1 LHALLAR
8 DVTRSFTT
16 TAVDGGAR
24 TGTLTTAHGVV
35 RTPAFMPVGTHASVK
50 ALHPD
55 EVRDTGVDIL
65 LCNAYHLALRPGIEL
80 IERAGGLH
88 AFMGWDHPI
97 LTDSGGYQLVS
108 LVEVAAVDDAGATFV
123 SPYDGSR
130 LRVTPEEA
138 VRNQARLG
146 ADVLMC
152 LDHPVAHGTA
162 PAAALEATERT
173 HRWAERC
180 RRVHPGDGRLL
191 FGIVQGGFDAAA
203 RRGSARFVS
212 GLDFDGVAIGGLAV
226 GEPVET
232 MLEMTEASVAELR
245 EDRARYFMG
254 LGTDSELLAAIALGI
269 DMFDCVV
276 PTRLAR
282 NGTALTPDGRLSL
295 RNATARDDLGPID
308 PECPCGAC
316 ARFSR
321 AYLRHLFQSGEIL
334 AHRLVSL
341 HNITHLARLMEETR
355 AAIRTHSFADFRS
368 ERVGRL
374 RAMPR

>member
-1 LHALLAR
+1 VSDTFAIG
-8 DVTRSFTT
+8 
-16 TAVDGGAR
+16 AVDGCAR
-24 TGTLTTAHGVV
+24 VGTLMTTHGTV
-35 RTPAFMPVGTHASVK
+35 RTPAFMPVGTHATVK

-55 EVRDTGVDIL
+55 EVRASGIDIL
-65 LCNAYHLALRPGIEL
+65 LCNAYHLALRPGIDL

-88 AFMGWDHPI
+88 AFMGWHHPI

-108 LVEVAAVDDAGATFV
+108 LVEVAAVDDDGATFV

-130 LRVTPEEA
+130 LRVTPEDA

-162 PAAALEATERT
+162 AAAARAATERT

-180 RRVHPGDGRLL
+180 RAAHPGDGRLL
-191 FGIVQGGFDAAA
+191 FGIAQGGFDATA
-203 RRGSARFVS
+203 RRESAGFVA
-212 GLDFDGVAIGGLAV
+212 GLGFDGVAIGGLSV

-232 MLEMTEASVAELR
+232 MLAMTEASLAELATGR
-245 EDRARYFMG
+245 PRYFMG
-254 LGTDSELLAAIALGI
+254 LGTDSELLAAVALGV

-282 NGTALTPDGRLSL
+282 NGSALTPDGRLSL
-295 RNATARDDLGPID
+295 RNASARDELGPID
-308 PECPCGAC
+308 PDCPCVAC
-316 ARFSR
+316 AGFSR

-341 HNITHLARLMEETR
+341 HNITHLARLMDAAR
-355 AAIRTHSFADFRS
+355 AAIIGGRFAAFRA
-368 ERVGRL
+368 ERDGRL
-374 RAMPR
+374 RSAPR